1 MPQQPHHMQHDQ
13 DPQQS
18 GIPSLDKRTYR
29 KKKTWMLY
37 LNITIE
43 TPELENR
50 LNETFEIEIGSN

>member
-1 MPQQPHHMQHDQ
+1 MQHDQ
-13 DPQQS
+13 DLQQS
-18 GIPSLDKRTYR
+18 GLPSLDKRTYR

-43 TPELENR
+43 TPELDNR